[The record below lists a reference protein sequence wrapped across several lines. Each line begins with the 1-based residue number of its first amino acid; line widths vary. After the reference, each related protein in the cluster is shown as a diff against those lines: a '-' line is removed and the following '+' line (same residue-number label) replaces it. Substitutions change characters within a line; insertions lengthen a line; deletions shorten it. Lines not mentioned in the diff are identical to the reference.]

1 MTESTPAKVAADKA
15 RALSPDHR
23 RIRAI
28 RQGRANARGGA
39 GLAEKNIAQTR
50 EFYERSKDAFD
61 KILESWEKTFDAAG
75 QGAVA
80 LNRKMIDITQRNINS
95 GFEFAKS
102 LIGAKTM
109 AEVMALHSNYWQK
122 QLGTL
127 RAQADEM
134 RELSTRVT
142 ADVVEPVKAQ
152 VKRGIDQI
160 ERTQL
165 TSR

>member
-1 MTESTPAKVAADKA
+1 MTESTPAKALADKA
-15 RALSPDHR
+15 RA
-23 RIRAI
+23 AY
-28 RQGRANARGGA
+28 RQTAEEFEEFAKNGQMPEAVRVF
-39 GLAEKNIAQTR
+39 AEKNIAQSR

-80 LNRKMIDITQRNINS
+80 LNRKMVDITQRNINS

-102 LIGAKTM
+102 LIGAKTV
-109 AEVMALHSNYWQK
+109 AEMMALHSNYWQK
-122 QLGTL
+122 QLGML

-134 RELSTRVT
+134 RELSTRVS
-142 ADVVEPVKAQ
+142 ADVTEPVKAQ

-160 ERTQL
+160 ERTH
-165 TSR
+165 

>member
-1 MTESTPAKVAADKA
+1 MTESNPAKVAADKA
-15 RALSPDHR
+15 RA
-23 RIRAI
+23 AY
-28 RQGRANARGGA
+28 RQTAEEFEQLAQNGHMPEAMRVF
-39 GLAEKNIAQTR
+39 AEKNIAQSR

-75 QGAVA
+75 QGAVV
-80 LNRKMIDITQRNINS
+80 LNRKMVEITQRNINS

-109 AEVMALHSNYWQK
+109 AEAMALQSGYWQK

-142 ADVVEPVKAQ
+142 ADVVEPAKAQ
-152 VKRGIDQI
+152 VKRGLDQI
-160 ERTQL
+160 AH
-165 TSR
+165 

>member
-1 MTESTPAKVAADKA
+1 MTESTPAKAAADKA
-15 RALSPDHR
+15 RAAYRQTTEEFERLAHNGQMPEAV
-23 RIRAI
+23 RAI
-28 RQGRANARGGA
+28 
-39 GLAEKNIAQTR
+39 AEKNIAQTR
-50 EFYERSKDAFD
+50 ELYERSKDAFD
-61 KILESWEKTFDAAG
+61 TILESWEKTFDAAG

-80 LNRKMIDITQRNINS
+80 LNRKMVDITQRNINS

-109 AEVMALHSNYWQK
+109 AEAMTLHSNYWQK

-152 VKRGIDQI
+152 AKRTMDQVAH
-160 ERTQL
+160 
-165 TSR
+165 